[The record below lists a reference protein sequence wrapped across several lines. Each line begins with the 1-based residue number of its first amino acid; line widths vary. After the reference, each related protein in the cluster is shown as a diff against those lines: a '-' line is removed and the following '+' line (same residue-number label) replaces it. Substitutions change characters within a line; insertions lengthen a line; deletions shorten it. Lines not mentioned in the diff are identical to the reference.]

1 MTFCTQSPCF
11 LLEMHILKNQPFL
24 SRLRFALTGLMAGFR
39 LEHSLRFQAAALAT
53 MIIVLIAARPEPH
66 WWALVA
72 LTSSA
77 VIAAELF
84 NTALEC
90 LADHLHPE
98 HHAQIR
104 IAKDCA
110 AAAVLVAALGAL
122 AVATSLIIHL
132 LHR

>member
-1 MTFCTQSPCF
+1 
-11 LLEMHILKNQPFL
+11 MHAQKNQPLL
-24 SRLRFALTGLMAGFR
+24 SRLRFALTGLAEGFR
-39 LEHSLRFQAAALAT
+39 TEDSLKLQAAALALI
-53 MIIVLIAARPEPH
+53 IIVLIATRPEPL

-90 LADHLHPE
+90 LANHLHPE

-122 AVATSLIIHL
+122 AVATALIVHL
-132 LHR
+132 IQR

>member
-1 MTFCTQSPCF
+1 V
-11 LLEMHILKNQPFL
+11 E
-24 SRLRFALTGLMAGFR
+24 AFR
-39 LEHSLRFQAAALAT
+39 TEHSLKFQVAALAVVL
-53 MIIVLIAARPEPH
+53 IVLIAARPEPL

-90 LADHLHPE
+90 LADHLHPD
-98 HHAQIR
+98 HHPKIR
-104 IAKDCA
+104 TAKDCA

-122 AVATSLIIHL
+122 AVAVALLVHL
-132 LHR
+132 MHR

>member
-1 MTFCTQSPCF
+1 M
-11 LLEMHILKNQPFL
+11 
-24 SRLRFALTGLMAGFR
+24 
-39 LEHSLRFQAAALAT
+39 EHSLKFQAAALAV
-53 MIIVLIAARPEPH
+53 MICVLITARPEPL

-72 LTSSA
+72 LTGSA

-84 NTALEC
+84 NTALES

-122 AVATSLIIHL
+122 AVAAALLVHL
-132 LHR
+132 VRR

>member
-1 MTFCTQSPCF
+1 MERS
-11 LLEMHILKNQPFL
+11 LK
-24 SRLRFALTGLMAGFR
+24 
-39 LEHSLRFQAAALAT
+39 FQAGALAV
-53 MIIVLIAARPEPH
+53 MIIVLIAARPEPL

-72 LTSSA
+72 LASSA

-90 LADHLHPE
+90 LADLLHPE

-122 AVATSLIIHL
+122 AVAAALLVHL
-132 LHR
+132 TQH